1 MQIIYTTNNL
11 TSVAAVGEC
20 PPYLPVGKQTGNGA
34 NLPTVGVCQ
43 MERLTTK

>member
-11 TSVAAVGEC
+11 TSVAAIGEC
-20 PPYLPVGKQTGNGA
+20 PPYLPVGKQTGNRA
-34 NLPTVGVCQ
+34 TVGVLK